1 MNNKM
6 ENNKISKLKKK
17 HDDIFKTSLFILASM
32 IIFFVIISF
41 VLIFTKGISGF
52 FQYDELNISDFL
64 FGNYYDGIAY
74 FAAGFMVVNTV
85 WLSLIAL
92 LIAVPI
98 SLFTAIFITKVV
110 PKEYRGFFYSIIAIL
125 AAIPSVIYGAFA
137 KAALDSAVTAIF
149 GIPPGSA
156 LTVVIMLAFMIMP
169 TITILTITSIN
180 SVNTKME
187 DSSLAL
193 GATRTQ
199 TSFYVT
205 LRASSKGIIVASLL
219 GLGRAIGEATA
230 VSMVASQPNGGPTF
244 GLFENIRLLTSTM
257 LQGFIEIAPDT
268 LQEASLY
275 AMSILLI
282 LTIAIIF
289 VVMRYLEKSLDED
302 LKSKKASEK
311 LDINRGLIKKINDT
325 GLESLTNI
333 EQKQYVKYRLE
344 KENSIEKYQ
353 KQKQKKQEVNIKAN
367 NLFASSGAKYKKKIT
382 RRYSISTLI
391 FSMIGLLL
399 LVSIIIFLLIGGTQA
414 LSWDYLTTSGVFQTI
429 TFDNG
434 ESVVLYGLSTA
445 IFGTIFTIVLT
456 LIIAIPIGVLIAF
469 YFTLYSNPESRFG
482 KIFSFFITILT
493 GIPSLIF
500 GIIAIIVFIPIANAI
515 GMSSLAG
522 ALIMSIVVLPVVIK
536 TTQEAILS
544 INKNQEQ
551 GSLSLGATKF
561 ITSRKVILVQI
572 TPAIISASILSIGRV
587 MGESAIFIV
596 IYGTASSQNASEW
609 ISNGGTTLATEIYKL
624 TLLETIPWDYVKA
637 IGIII
642 VALIFAISLLSHYID
657 KRKKIE
663 GITFGFALILIFLS
677 IFIAQFWL
685 FIFALILAFL
695 AIIFKPIYNKI
706 CKIKKSNKSNNFI
719 KNFFYDL
726 RIKFKW

>member
-1 MNNKM
+1 MDNNIGNNK
-6 ENNKISKLKKK
+6 NAKTKRK
-17 HDDIFKTSLFILASM
+17 HDDLFKSSLFILSSM
-32 IIFFVIISF
+32 IIFFVVISF

-52 FQYDELNISDFL
+52 FQYDELNFGDFL
-64 FGNYYDGIAY
+64 FGGYYDGIAY

-85 WLSLIAL
+85 WISLIAL

-98 SLFTAIFITKVV
+98 SLFTTIFITKVV

-125 AAIPSVIYGAFA
+125 AAIPSVVYGAFA

-205 LRASSKGIIVASLL
+205 LRASSKGIIIASLL

-230 VSMVASQPNGGPTF
+230 VSMVASQPNSGPTF

-275 AMSILLI
+275 AMAILLI
-282 LTIAIIF
+282 ITIAIIF

-311 LDINRGLIKKINDT
+311 LDTNRKLIKKINDS
-325 GLESLTNI
+325 GIESLTNV

-344 KENSIEKYQ
+344 KENNIEKYQ
-353 KQKQKKQEVNIKAN
+353 KQKQKRKEVQIKSN
-367 NLFASSGAKYKKKIT
+367 HIFDTSGAKYKKKVT
-382 RRYSISTLI
+382 RRYSLSTLI
-391 FSMIGLLL
+391 FSMIGFLLL
-399 LVSIIIFLLIGGTQA
+399 ISIIVFLLIGGTQA
-414 LSWDYLTTSGVFQTI
+414 LSWDYLTTSGAYTTI

-434 ESVVLYGLSTA
+434 QSVILYGLSTA
-445 IFGTIFTIVLT
+445 IFGTIFTIILT
-456 LIIAIPIGVLIAF
+456 LIISIPIGVLIAF
-469 YFTLYSNPESRFG
+469 YFTLYSNPDTRFG
-482 KIFSFFITILT
+482 QIFSFFITILT

-500 GIIAIIVFIPIANAI
+500 GIIAIIIFIPIAQAI

-522 ALIMSIVVLPVVIK
+522 ALIMSIVVLPVIIK

-544 INKNQEQ
+544 INKSQEQ

-587 MGESAIFIV
+587 IGESAIFIV
-596 IYGTASSQNASEW
+596 IYGTSSSQNASEW
-609 ISNGGTTLATEIYKL
+609 VANGGTTLATEIYKL

-642 VALIFAISLLSHYID
+642 VALIFAISLLSHYIN

-663 GITFGFALILIFLS
+663 GIMFGTALLLSFLA
-677 IFIAQFWL
+677 IFISQFWL
-685 FIFALILAFL
+685 FIFALILGLL

>member
-1 MNNKM
+1 
-6 ENNKISKLKKK
+6 
-17 HDDIFKTSLFILASM
+17 
-32 IIFFVIISF
+32 
-41 VLIFTKGISGF
+41 
-52 FQYDELNISDFL
+52 
-64 FGNYYDGIAY
+64 
-74 FAAGFMVVNTV
+74 
-85 WLSLIAL
+85 
-92 LIAVPI
+92 
-98 SLFTAIFITKVV
+98 
-110 PKEYRGFFYSIIAIL
+110 
-125 AAIPSVIYGAFA
+125 
-137 KAALDSAVTAIF
+137 
-149 GIPPGSA
+149 
-156 LTVVIMLAFMIMP
+156 
-169 TITILTITSIN
+169 
-180 SVNTKME
+180 ME

-414 LSWDYLTTSGVFQTI
+414 LS
-429 TFDNG
+429 
-434 ESVVLYGLSTA
+434 
-445 IFGTIFTIVLT
+445 
-456 LIIAIPIGVLIAF
+456 
-469 YFTLYSNPESRFG
+469 
-482 KIFSFFITILT
+482 
-493 GIPSLIF
+493 
-500 GIIAIIVFIPIANAI
+500 
-515 GMSSLAG
+515 
-522 ALIMSIVVLPVVIK
+522 
-536 TTQEAILS
+536 
-544 INKNQEQ
+544 
-551 GSLSLGATKF
+551 
-561 ITSRKVILVQI
+561 
-572 TPAIISASILSIGRV
+572 
-587 MGESAIFIV
+587 
-596 IYGTASSQNASEW
+596 
-609 ISNGGTTLATEIYKL
+609 
-624 TLLETIPWDYVKA
+624 
-637 IGIII
+637 
-642 VALIFAISLLSHYID
+642 
-657 KRKKIE
+657 
-663 GITFGFALILIFLS
+663 
-677 IFIAQFWL
+677 
-685 FIFALILAFL
+685 
-695 AIIFKPIYNKI
+695 
-706 CKIKKSNKSNNFI
+706 
-719 KNFFYDL
+719 
-726 RIKFKW
+726 